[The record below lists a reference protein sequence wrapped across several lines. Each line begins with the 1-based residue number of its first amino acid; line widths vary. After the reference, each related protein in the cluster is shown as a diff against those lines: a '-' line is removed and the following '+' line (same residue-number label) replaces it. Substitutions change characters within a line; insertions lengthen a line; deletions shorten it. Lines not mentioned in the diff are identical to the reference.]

1 MGGKYTI
8 PREFFIDGSL
18 VFKKHAFLKKFLILL
33 NVFMLPIAIY
43 WLLHFHLLLGS
54 SLLLFLAGFNA
65 NVYALFNNRP
75 FIVTYSL
82 VMISLSLT
90 LFLAVY
96 YLGFSASLWTYP
108 IVIAIYFIIPIRH
121 ANIFNLITVI
131 PIASLLA
138 MEYEYGLALR
148 YCASM
153 GATLVLGNN
162 LVTIIT
168 DLHQQ
173 LVLQSVTDPLTG
185 AFNRRKM
192 DQTLASLLDQYRV
205 NPQNNAL
212 LMIDIDFFK
221 KINDTYGH
229 EVGDITLRDLVNK
242 LHSQV
247 RKTDMV
253 FRIGGEEFLV
263 VLPNTNFEHA
273 LHVAEALRMAVSE
286 IHIVNT
292 TQSITVSLG
301 ISMLMKNMTVEQWL
315 GQADKCLY
323 VAKEMGRNRVVSPN
337 TDPNIASKKT
347 PTL

>member
-1 MGGKYTI
+1 MGGKFNI
-8 PREFFIDGSL
+8 SREFFIDGSL
-18 VFKKHAFLKKFLILL
+18 AFKKNAFLKKFLILL

-43 WLLHFHLLLGS
+43 WLLHFHILLGC
-54 SLLLFLAGFNA
+54 SLLSFLAGFNA

-82 VMISLSLT
+82 VMLSLSLT

-108 IVIAIYFIIPIRH
+108 IVIAIYFIIPMRD
-121 ANIFNLITVI
+121 ANLFNLITIV

-138 MEYEYGLALR
+138 TQYEYGLALR

-153 GATLVLGNN
+153 GATVVLGNN

-192 DQTLASLLDQYRV
+192 DQTLAILSDQYQI
-205 NPQNNAL
+205 NPQNNAI

-242 LHSQV
+242 LHSSV

-263 VLPNTNFEHA
+263 ILPNTDFEHA
-273 LHVAEALRMAVSE
+273 LQVAETLRAAVSE

-301 ISMLMKNMTVEQWL
+301 ISMLMKNMTIEQWL

-323 VAKEMGRNRVVSPN
+323 EAKKMGRNRVVAPS
-337 TDPNIASKKT
+337 T
-347 PTL
+347 